1 MNTGLTGDNIYDF
14 SSEENSAKW
23 KGLLTAALKKVL
35 EQVHPSLGARDEA
48 LEYVES
54 LCLRLL
60 AMLCAKPSPHTVQ
73 DVEYRVQS
81 TFPTPI
87 DKWALKE
94 AQEALERGKK
104 KSVLQLPVDKIHNL
118 LQKELLLYKVDS
130 TVSLFLV
137 AVLEYIS
144 ADILKLVGNYAKNI
158 KHVEITYQD
167 VQISMKV
174 DKALMDMFYQDEGG
188 GAGSLNEPPV
198 MLAAAPR
205 TSLTYEEIV
214 RELIASEKAYLKEL
228 HMLIKVFR
236 EEINK
241 LKPGPQDTERIFS
254 NIMDIYELTYTL
266 SGSLE
271 DVIEMA
277 QDQMPYIGSCFEELA
292 EAAEFD
298 VYIKYARDVTAP
310 TCRETLNGLLSRP
323 EVQSALTT
331 AGQGMPLALKYYLP
345 ALLMGP
351 IWHCFSY
358 LDYIKLL
365 RGLSPSS
372 EDRETL
378 SQVEGL
384 LKPLQIALGNCVP
397 AQALQRSAAPLP
409 QVRARRQAALIKIH
423 ELEKIV
429 ENWDS
434 KDLGQCCNEFVR
446 EDVLVKV
453 SPNKR
458 LTDRRVF
465 LFDGL
470 MILCKSNSRRQ
481 SSAHQNPEYRL
492 KERFFIRKV
501 EIIDHQDTEDLR
513 NAFEISPRQMQ
524 PSVILCAK
532 TPEEKNSWMADLV
545 MLNNRSMLERVLDS
559 ILSDIERKH
568 PLKLPPPE
576 LYKFAEPD
584 SKDNI
589 ILEQR
594 ENGGVPLIKGATL
607 YKLVERLT
615 YHIYADPKFVRTFL
629 TTYRSF
635 CSPTELLNL
644 LIERFQIPDPSL
656 VYEQDCCDTDKMQKN
671 NQREDWKKYRK
682 EYCQPVQFRV
692 LNVLRHWV
700 DHHFYDFERDPRL
713 LGKLQSFLDSVHG
726 KSMRKWV
733 DSVIK
738 IVQRKMENDNQRH
751 IKFAFDDPPPPI
763 EKHINCTEEEY
774 GILTLHP
781 VEIARQLTIL
791 EFDLYRMIKPSELV
805 GSVWTKKDKEISSP
819 NLLKMIKHTTN
830 FTRWLEK
837 NIVEAENFEERVAIV
852 NRIIEIMIAL
862 NEINNFNGVLAIV
875 SATGSAS
882 VHRLRFTFASLA
894 QQNRKAL
901 EECRADDHF
910 KKYQEKLRSINPP
923 CVPFLGM
930 YLTNIL
936 HIEEGNPDFL
946 PNTKLINF
954 FKRRKVAEITGEIQQ
969 YQNQP
974 YCFSVE
980 HSIRHFLETLNPFGD
995 MNDTEISNYLY
1006 QKSMEIEPRSSRLV
1020 PKFPRKWPHLN
1031 LKSPGIK
1038 TVKTGKSIPSAVAN
1052 TINQTLNSTLKSDDS
1067 KSEDSSKSDN
1077 DFSVFAPV
1085 QLGTGH
1091 NSPTLSPV
1099 SPAASNPIIN
1109 WFNHT
1114 RSPSVS
1120 SIMSTTSFRP
1130 SRADPAS
1137 SGPQHLHCCRPQ
1149 RYSHT
1154 SQSSTGGPN
1163 SPGPHSP
1170 ASPGPHLPLAEP
1182 ISPRLPPT
1190 PPPPPPP
1197 LPPRRRRDSPEI
1209 SSPQQMKQA
1218 PDAPILPPRDSSI
1231 PPRDCSPPPLPPRR
1245 EPGASP
1251 GSHSHSHHSLPGNFP
1266 SMGHGTLPRL
1276 NPTHTSQLHM
1286 RRHAT
1291 LHPHPQH
1298 NGAASVSSATQPP
1311 SVSPRFV
1318 NDSASGQITPQLPPR
1333 PAVRSAG
1340 LTYGTM
1346 FQYPNTTST

>member
-1 MNTGLTGDNIYDF
+1 MNTGIGSCDTAYDF
-14 SSEENSAKW
+14 ESEENSAKW
-23 KGLLTAALKKVL
+23 KGLLTSALKKVL

-48 LEYVES
+48 LEYVEH

-73 DVEYRVQS
+73 DVESRVQN

-87 DKWALKE
+87 DRWALKE

-104 KSVLQLPVDKIHNL
+104 KSVLLLPVDKIHYL
-118 LQKELLLYKVDS
+118 LQKELLSYKVDS

-188 GAGSLNEPPV
+188 GGTLSDRMTE
-198 MLAAAPR
+198 MLVSAAPPR
-205 TSLTYEEIV
+205 TSLTYEETV

-228 HMLIKVFR
+228 HMIIKVFR
-236 EEINK
+236 EEIKK
-241 LKPGPQDTERIFS
+241 LTSDPREIELIFS

-271 DVIEMA
+271 DVMEMA
-277 QDQMPYIGSCFEELA
+277 QEQMPYIGSCFEELA

-298 VYIKYARDVTAP
+298 VYVKYAREVTAP
-310 TCRETLNGLLSRP
+310 TCRETLNNLLARP
-323 EVQSALTT
+323 EMQGALHT

-345 ALLMGP
+345 ALLVGP
-351 IWHCFSY
+351 IWHFFSY
-358 LDYIKLL
+358 MEYIRLL
-365 RGLSPSS
+365 IGLSPAL
-372 EDRETL
+372 EDKETL
-378 SQVEGL
+378 TQVEGL
-384 LKPLQIALGNCVP
+384 LKPLQIELNRCVP
-397 AQALQRSAAPLP
+397 SQSIPRSCATLN
-409 QVRARRQAALIKIH
+409 QVKTRRSTAIVKIQ
-423 ELEKIV
+423 ELERIV

-434 KDLGQCCNEFVR
+434 KDLGQCCNEFIR
-446 EDVLVKV
+446 EDVLTKV
-453 SPNKR
+453 SQKR
-458 LTDRRVF
+458 LTERRVF

-470 MILCKSNSRRQ
+470 MILCKPITSSRRQ
-481 SSAHQNPEYRL
+481 SSIHHQTHPECRL
-492 KERFFIRKV
+492 KERFFMRKV
-501 EIIDHQDTEDLR
+501 EIKDHEDTEEMKH
-513 NAFEISPRQMQ
+513 AFEILPRQM
-524 PSVILCAK
+524 PSVVLCAK
-532 TPEEKNSWMADLV
+532 SVEEKNSWMADLV

-559 ILSDIERKH
+559 ILSRIEQQH

-584 SKDNI
+584 SSDNI
-589 ILEQR
+589 VLEQR

-635 CSPTELLNL
+635 CSPTELLEL
-644 LIERFQIPDPSL
+644 LIERFHIPDASL
-656 VYEQDCCDTDKMQKN
+656 VYEQDPGDTDKIQKSS
-671 NQREDWKKYRK
+671 QREDWKKYRK
-682 EYCQPVQFRV
+682 EYVQPVQFRV

-700 DHHFYDFERDPRL
+700 DQHFYDFERDPAL
-713 LGKLQSFLDSVHG
+713 LKKLQSFLDSING

-733 DSVIK
+733 NSVIK
-738 IVQRKMENDNQRH
+738 IVQRKLSPQLETDNQRH
-751 IKFAFDDPPPPI
+751 KNFAFGERPPPV
-763 EKHINCTEEEY
+763 EWHIHCNEEEY
-774 GILTLHP
+774 GVLTLHP
-781 VEIARQLTIL
+781 LEVARQLTVI

-805 GSVWTKKDKEISSP
+805 GSVWMKKEKEKTSP

-852 NRIIEIMIAL
+852 NRICEIMIAL
-862 NEINNFNGVLAIV
+862 NEMNNFNGVLAIS
-875 SATGSAS
+875 SAAQSAA
-882 VHRLRFTFASLA
+882 VHRLKFTFQAIS
-894 QQNRKAL
+894 QQYRKIFD
-901 EECRADDHF
+901 RADDHL

-930 YLTNIL
+930 YMTNIL

-946 PNTKLINF
+946 PNTQLINF

-974 YCFSVE
+974 YCFKVE
-980 HSIRHFLETLNPFGD
+980 PQIRNFLEHLSPFGD
-995 MNDTEISNYLY
+995 LTDTDISNYLY
-1006 QKSMEIEPRSSRLV
+1006 QKSMEIEPRGCRQL
-1020 PKFPRKWPHLN
+1020 PKFPRRWPNLT

-1038 TVKTGKSIPSAVAN
+1038 
-1052 TINQTLNSTLKSDDS
+1052 
-1067 KSEDSSKSDN
+1067 
-1077 DFSVFAPV
+1077 V
-1085 QLGTGH
+1085 QLGTGQ
-1091 NSPTLSPV
+1091 NSPTLSPN
-1099 SPAASNPIIN
+1099 SPAAPSNSIIN

-1120 SIMSTTSFRP
+1120 SVISTASYRP
-1130 SRADPAS
+1130 SRSDNVAAS
-1137 SGPQHLHCCRPQ
+1137 QHPPQ
-1149 RYSHT
+1149 RYTHS
-1154 SQSSTGGPN
+1154 SQSSTGAPG

-1170 ASPGPHLPLAEP
+1170 ASPGPHFPPEP

-1197 LPPRRRRDSPEI
+1197 LPPRKRRDSPEI
-1209 SSPQQMKQA
+1209 SSPQQVKQA
-1218 PDAPILPPRDSSI
+1218 PDAPMLPPRDNT
-1231 PPRDCSPPPLPPRR
+1231 SPPPLPPRR
-1245 EPGASP
+1245 EPAPSP
-1251 GSHSHSHHSLPGNFP
+1251 GSSVHHHLGFHSNTLPHPGASHHHYIAPA
-1266 SMGHGTLPRL
+1266 PRL

-1286 RRHAT
+1286 RRHAA
-1291 LHPHPQH
+1291 LHPHHSVRTSGDERRESQ
-1298 NGAASVSSATQPP
+1298 NGGTGVHLVGSPAKPP
-1311 SVSPRFV
+1311 TISPRYGSSSES
-1318 NDSASGQITPQLPPR
+1318 NSGQITPQLPPR

-1340 LTYGTM
+1340 LTYGTK
-1346 FQYPNTTST
+1346 FHYPDTTTT